1 MPPTASPG
9 CQVLLGLGQGLSAWV
24 GRPGGDYLVGEEGVL
39 WNSWPLQGSFS
50 STLLLFVLGLRV
62 AQGTT

>member
-9 CQVLLGLGQGLSAWV
+9 CQVLLGLGQSLSAWV
-24 GRPGGDYLVGEEGVL
+24 GRPGGDYLEGEEGVL
-39 WNSWPLQGSFS
+39 WNSWPLQESFC
-50 STLLLFVLGLRV
+50 STLLLFVLEIRV